1 MRAGPW
7 GLWKKRWVEE
17 VELVQLNL
25 KRLSLPGDSRLRPP
39 EGAESSCS
47 SSGCFCQLTSTLPL
61 QTAPRFHLGTSIL
74 SACTLGWAHVPGW
87 PMKAQPSVGHV
98 MPAGPTRA

>member
-74 SACTLGWAHVPGW
+74 SACTLGIFGFTSPG
-87 PMKAQPSVGHV
+87 PQAPPSSRTILEPGHF
-98 MPAGPTRA
+98 